1 MRLRIQFEKNGPA
14 RFTSHKDVQRI
25 FQRCFAAGGFPVAFS
40 EGFHPHMKMSFG
52 PPLRTGWE
60 SGAEY
65 FDVVFEGLPG
75 SLADRCNERLPEGFA
90 VTGVA
95 MLPSDAPKLA
105 NDICAATY
113 ELDFDAGKLH
123 GAGVWDDG
131 SRRPRLAEIVQSIQ
145 QHTGAAGT
153 TAEDDAPQVIEA
165 RAEYR
170 DGRLGVTYTTT
181 MISGRVVRPSE
192 VLSDVVDDADALT
205 NSLAVRRQA
214 QFVARAGNLVS
225 PISKESIRTN
235 S

>member
-1 MRLRIQFEKNGPA
+1 MRLRIQFEKSGPA

-25 FQRCFAAGGFPVAFS
+25 FQRCFAAVGLPVAYS

-65 FDVVFEGLPG
+65 LDVVLEGLPG
-75 SLADRCNERLPEGFA
+75 DLAGRCNERLPEGFA

-113 ELDFDAGKLH
+113 AFSLDARKIP
-123 GAGVWDDG
+123 GAGVSDDG
-131 SRRPRLAEIVQSIQ
+131 RRDARLAEVVRSIQ

-153 TAEDDAPQVIEA
+153 PAEEDAPRVIEVS
-165 RAEYR
+165 AEHR
-170 DGRLGVTYTTT
+170 KGRLGVTYTTT
-181 MISGRVVRPSE
+181 MLSGRVVRPSE
-192 VLSDVVDDADALT
+192 VFSGAVSDAGELADL
-205 NSLAVRRQA
+205 LVVRRDA
-214 QFVARAGNLVS
+214 QFVARSGNLVS